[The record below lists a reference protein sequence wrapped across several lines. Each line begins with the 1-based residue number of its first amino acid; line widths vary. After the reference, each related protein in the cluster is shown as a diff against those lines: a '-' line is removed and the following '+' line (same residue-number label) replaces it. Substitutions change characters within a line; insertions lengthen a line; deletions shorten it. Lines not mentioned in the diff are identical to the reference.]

1 MKKVLTYHIT
11 ETPISQ
17 TVEQF
22 LKSQGYSKHLLIRLK
37 HSPLGLSI
45 GGVKVCSNHLLK
57 TGEVLEVRLDEPE
70 DSPNIVA
77 TPMDLNIVYEDE
89 DLLVLNKPAGLP
101 IHPSQGHYDT
111 TLANGMAWYFRQKN
125 EPFVYRAIN
134 RLDRDTTGLLIL
146 ARHSLSAAI
155 LSQMVKDHQ
164 IHREYLAVASGL
176 LDFQGVIRAPI
187 ARTADSTI
195 MRQVDFKRGDP
206 ACTHYRLLHY
216 NPELDCSLAAL
227 TLETGRT
234 HQIRVHFK
242 HIGHPLLGDFLYHPD
257 YRLIAR
263 QSLHSHKLSFRHP
276 LSQKEL
282 VLEAPLPEDMK
293 FVFSHERRNPL
304 G

>member
-1 MKKVLTYHIT
+1 MKKLLTYPIT

-22 LKSQGYSKHLLIRLK
+22 LKARGYSKHLLIRLK

-45 GGVKVCSNHLLK
+45 GGAKVFSNHILK
-57 TGEVLEVRLDEPE
+57 PGEVLEVRLDEPE
-70 DSPNIVA
+70 DSPNIVP
-77 TPMDLNIVYEDE
+77 TPMDLDLVYEDE
-89 DLLVLNKPAGLP
+89 DLLVINKPAGLP
-101 IHPSQGHYDT
+101 IHPSQGHYDM
-111 TLANGMAWYFRQKN
+111 TLANGMAWYFRQKK
-125 EPFVYRAIN
+125 EPFVYRVIN

-155 LSQMVKDHQ
+155 LSQMVKERR

-176 LDFQGVIRAPI
+176 LDSEGVIRAPI
-187 ARTADSTI
+187 ARVPGSTI
-195 MRQVDFKRGDP
+195 MRQVDVKQGDP

-234 HQIRVHFK
+234 HQIRVHLK
-242 HIGHPLLGDFLYHPD
+242 HIGHPVLGDFLYHPD
-257 YRLIAR
+257 YRLISR

-282 VLEAPLPEDMK
+282 VLEAPLPEDMR
-293 FVFSHERRNPL
+293 FVFSHKRRSPL